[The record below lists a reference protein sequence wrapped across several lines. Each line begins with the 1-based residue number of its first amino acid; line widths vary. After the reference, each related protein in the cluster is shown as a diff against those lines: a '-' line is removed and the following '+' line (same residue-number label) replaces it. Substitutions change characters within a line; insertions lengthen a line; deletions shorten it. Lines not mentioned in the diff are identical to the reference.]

1 MERLVLSKNKVWLTL
16 TLTICSLSLFSQ
28 TGTTF
33 WATAPYS
40 TPSHDGNH
48 TIHVVVS
55 SLASPATVTLSI
67 PANPS
72 FTPITISLAANSTDY
87 FDFNA
92 LMLTQVEMSEWDQT
106 TNKGILI
113 QSTDKITSYLE
124 VFSTYNTD
132 IFALK
137 GRNALGT
144 DFYTPFETGW
154 GNHDFACV
162 ATNTSCVQ
170 AYSHAEIVATEN
182 NTTVIITPSVD
193 VYKSPTGVHP
203 AGVPY
208 PVTLNKGQTFT
219 VRANDITTTAQ
230 LAGTHIT
237 SDKPIAVTIDDDSMQ
252 IGGAYDI
259 VGDQLTPVSVEG
271 SQYIAMKGY
280 LTDEYV
286 YGVASQNTT
295 KISVNGVMR
304 AKTYNKGD
312 TIIVKLVGNTTVIQS
327 DNKQPFNM
335 FHVSGNANEAGG
347 ALLPPTDQC
356 TGSMQVGFNFGHA
369 DLGNFLYLNL
379 MVRTGAETN
388 FLVDGVAVAW
398 LTPASFTVVPGT
410 SWSVARFTLTNTE
423 LAKGNHLISNTKDL
437 FHMGYINYT
446 GPGAMYGYFSD
457 FENMVVS
464 VVAIKSNTDTVVACT
479 GEPLQLR
486 VDGGVNYLWSGK
498 NVATNADA
506 SGYLSSKTIYNPM
519 VLGTIPTGDYLY
531 TVSVTSA
538 CNGPAVTKTVKIK
551 VVQSPS
557 PQTKTVNIC
566 ESSVGSS
573 CVSNINL
580 TSYKTLMTNSWPT
593 GAVTEWQ
600 KDSYNQMV
608 TLDNYDGIRVVN
620 YGTQNARTFNMA
632 FPNPIPT
639 SSVNPSA
646 TVLKFEVGGGS
657 SGTLTLNSQANYP
670 FDLNNGAIFQLK
682 VMNTVYSSWSATAFR
697 SVTMKLKNNTDSAIV
712 TTSLSKYDKWELLT
726 FDFSALP
733 KKVYN
738 TMIITLNG
746 KDYEQDVFYVDDI
759 QKQFNYQ
766 KTTIT
771 TPTATN
777 ICSPEKIYALV
788 EDANGCSANSVLSPV
803 IAGGTFAVGNPAIT
817 LCQTGTKVGEATGV
831 NFTAYT
837 TNITNSVAGLSI
849 VEWDKTFTNY
859 DSVYE
864 NFDNITGKLTWNTP
878 SLIAASGTAPLKIV
892 NTLNNPKSPIQ
903 NTSSKVASV
912 YYGQGNG
919 YSVSTDLVNS
929 IDLSQGWVFN
939 VMASYWTGQWGNG
952 SSTQSVTMTLS
963 GSSGTVSVGPINI
976 HHTSSNNQ
984 GTTDSNHIWNNV
996 VFDFTSFKTQKGFDR
1011 ITINYN
1017 TSNWATDSFYFDNF
1031 HRTMQPFLD
1040 KTTPPNQTVQNG
1052 DKVYAIVKDA
1062 SGCLVKSTI
1071 TFTVK
1076 DCGPPAIDQ
1085 TDTMCEAT
1093 IGSGNVTAIN
1103 ITNYNNAIKGNVAA
1117 NTVTWYSNATLTT
1130 LVATP
1135 TNVTVTNGLKY
1146 YALVKDPGN
1155 GKQDTATLKFI
1166 IKSLPN
1172 IVFPTIA
1179 AVCEGSSTF
1188 TITGTTPSGG
1198 TWSGGTYI
1206 TATGVFD
1213 PTKATVGAANTVTYS
1228 ITVNGCSSTKNATV
1242 TVNANPN
1249 PTLVTAAKDL
1259 LYCGTAGVPVTV
1271 SNNIGASYVWT
1282 KNGTGISGTTNTQA
1296 ALTSGTYA
1304 VTATVNGCS
1313 KSVTNIVVSGHD
1325 IPEYTITGGGKYCDD
1340 TVTIPGVTIALT
1352 KGDMPWNVYYT
1363 NGTSKWNKTAV
1374 ATATYAVPT
1383 ANLKPGTYVL
1393 DSLTNAYCKAVV
1405 KATLNTVLTEVK
1417 RPSTTV
1423 TTTDFSYCGTVS
1435 DVTLTVTPFTP
1446 TSYEWKRGATVVG
1459 TNSNSYANA
1468 TVGTYSVTL
1477 TNDICKSS
1485 INNIIVTQY
1494 NKPTYAF
1501 SGGGTF
1507 CQGKTVSPI
1516 LIAFTG
1522 AQPWTVT
1529 YRIDGTAYPVTVN
1542 ATPYTVTQ
1550 LIAGN
1555 YDISSIT
1562 DNNTCVGD
1570 INATATGSASITIN
1584 PKPTVKFNYVDSICQ
1599 TTPTINVTSKVSPTI
1614 GGTGVYSGAGINAT
1628 TGIFTHTGPN
1638 SYNLMYTFTDVN
1650 GCIDSAKRT
1659 VKVNENPITTISPDP
1674 ATVCVSTNLIL
1685 DGNPT
1690 KGTIP
1695 YTHLWTD
1702 ASSITTTSKTA
1713 KTITIKTITPN
1724 TYNLVYTVT
1733 DKNGCVGT
1741 DNISVKVNGMPTIV
1755 ATALPTAVCNG
1766 ATTTISAT
1774 GATSYVWNPTTV
1786 GLITP
1791 ATSTSFYVTGTDA
1804 NGCSNTATTAIIVN
1818 ALPTIVATASAT
1830 PICIGKPT
1838 TISATGATTYV
1849 WNPTTVGI
1857 VNPTTSTTY
1866 NVTGTDGNGCKATS
1880 NVAVTVNQLPS
1891 IVATANPT
1899 SICIGTLSTITASGG
1914 TSYVWDNTLG
1924 TGASKSVSLSTTIT
1938 YTVTGTDVN
1947 TCINSTTVKV
1957 TVNNLPSITASPL
1970 ASICNGFGTTIIANG
1985 GTSYSWNNTV
1995 GTASQTVSPTITTTY
2010 SVTGTDINNCK
2021 NTAST
2026 VITVNAIP
2034 TVLISLP
2041 TLNTSTGN
2049 YCISN
2054 ATPIA
2059 ITTNPSSVGTVLVA
2073 GTGVAG
2079 TTPNY
2084 TFTPSNAGIGGPYTL
2099 TFNYTDANGC
2109 KNSTTT
2115 TASVYA
2121 LPTVAWAAANPTLVC
2136 SDGAIATITV
2146 NANPAGGTGVFGAI
2160 TGLTELTE
2168 TTASFNPVS
2177 AGVGLKTLNYTYT
2190 DTKGCI
2196 SSTPASTITVFD
2208 TPEPTV
2214 QNISRM
2220 STPAPLAVGAFMF
2233 NVSSQSLSNV
2243 TWYNSG
2249 KTTILGSGN
2258 IYDLKPDIPLVG
2270 TSPDSLVAGTYNYVY
2285 TQTVNGCE
2293 SQPIV
2298 AKATITNCPSKA
2310 PIASTQ
2316 PIKCTAAT
2324 LSSTVCATAQGTSVL
2339 VWFSSSIAST
2349 SGANLGSGTCYTV
2362 SVTAPQTY
2370 TYYVSEYNAANTCFG
2385 PTTPVT
2391 LTINPLP
2398 TITASTGTSPI
2409 CTSFSSSITAL
2420 GANTYAWSNGIN
2432 TGTQTVSPTAPTISV
2447 TATYS
2452 VTGTDANGCTNTAST
2467 KVIVN
2472 PSPTITASAL
2482 PTAVCNGFG
2491 STITA
2496 NGAGTGSYIWSNLA
2510 ITANQTLSPSA
2521 TTTYLVTG
2529 TDANGCINTATTKIV
2544 VNQIPTVNLTL
2555 PTLNTSTGNYCVNS
2569 TALPISIS
2577 PNTGTISVTGNGVTG
2592 TSPSYSF
2599 NPATA
2604 LAGGPYTITFN
2615 YTDTYGCK
2623 NSTTT
2628 TASVYALP
2636 TVVWSATNPTLVCS
2650 DGALAT
2656 ISVNVNPTGGTGTFG
2671 ALTGLS
2677 KVNETTATLDPVTA
2691 SSGNKT
2697 ISYSYTDLNGCDNA
2711 PANTSINVFDTPEP
2725 TALSISRMSTPVPLN
2740 AGTFI
2745 FDVTGQSLSNVKWYN
2760 STKTT
2765 VLGSGNTYDLK
2776 ADIPLMGTSPDSLV
2790 AGSYNYVYTQTINGC
2805 ESQAIVAKGS
2815 ISKCPAQAPVAN
2827 IIANPCTAA
2836 SLTTSVSA
2844 TAQGAG
2850 TLVWFSTAVTGT
2862 GSIKFGSGNSYSV
2875 SVTSPANY
2883 LYYVAEWNAANSCF
2897 GPTTSVGFTI
2907 NPLPTITATASVS
2920 PICTG
2925 FNSDLTAIG
2934 ANTYAWS
2941 NSINTGTQTVSPT
2954 APTIQTSNNYTVT
2967 GTDANGCKNTASVT
2981 VVVNPSPTITAT
2993 APAAICYGF
3002 GSTISG
3008 SGGTSYSW
3016 DNTLGLGASK
3026 TVSPSIT
3033 TTYNVTGTDVNGCL
3047 NTASTVITVNGTPTI
3062 SLTAPTLNTTTGNYC
3077 INAPALTLN
3086 TTQLPAGGIVSL
3098 SGTGVSGTTFTPATA
3113 GAGTYTITFNYT
3125 DLNGCKNSTTTSA
3138 TVFALPTVV
3147 WAAANPTL
3155 VCIDGN
3161 AVNIDVTTTPTGG
3174 TGTFTAISGL
3184 NKTNENTASFNPK
3197 TAGGAGVK
3205 ALNYSYTDLN
3215 GCTQA
3220 AVPSSIEVFDTPE
3233 PTVQSISTMS
3243 TPIPSS
3249 FCFDVSSQGL
3259 TFVKWYPDPK
3269 TIVVGTGNSYCP
3281 VITHTGTSPDSLIAG
3296 TYNYLYSQT
3305 INGCE
3310 SQTIAATAIVS
3321 NCPAKAPIAG
3331 VDPKPCTK
3339 ANLSTVI
3346 SATAQGS
3353 GSLVWFSTSS
3363 TKTVG
3368 LATGTTFIV
3377 TTNSGSTNI
3386 VYVAEWDNTKACF
3399 GPSTPVT
3406 LTVNPLPTP
3415 TISATPSLVC
3425 YTSGIQTLNV
3435 SHTTGA
3441 VLKGTGAISYNT
3453 FDPTLGGKIDGTY
3466 KLTYIVTDANNCV
3479 DSATVNMTVT
3489 YADAPVEDAKQ
3500 PYLLLDIPNSGTT
3513 KPEVCATKGAGSGLG
3528 IEWAIDAAF
3537 SSPIAGATGLCY
3549 DTKEMNVITNKAYYV
3564 RQTENGCK
3572 SDAIASHITIVDC
3585 PWNAPSKVNVAKC
3598 ENDATLTSTVL
3609 SASTTEPTPSWQWYS
3624 DDKFLS
3630 PIAGATASTYN
3641 PDGNI
3646 PGSTDY
3652 YVRFEQTETS
3662 SGKTCWSPATKVSR
3676 TVYQKPALSIVPIKD
3691 SVCYNSGQQTLTLT
3705 PAGGILTGTG
3715 AVSPNKF
3722 DPTTAGKIDGQYTL
3736 TYVYSDANSCS
3747 NTTTHVM
3754 TVTYANALVEDV
3766 KIPYLL
3772 IPVQAGT
3779 TIPYVCAKQGAI
3791 AGSGLRIEWS
3801 NDSLFTAS
3809 IAGATGLCYNT
3820 NIKLVTSNQAFY
3832 VRQTENGCKSDAV
3845 AAHLTIVDCPWAAP
3859 SIGNVAKCEND
3870 PAVLTTN
3877 LTASTT
3883 ETSPSWQWYKDA
3895 LVSLPIS
3902 GATASTYNPGGNTA
3916 GSTDY
3921 YVRFSQTE
3929 PSSGVECWSQ
3939 PTKVTRKVNAKP
3951 IIAITNTTTHLCV
3964 DNAPITITT
3973 SSNATGTGI
3982 FTESYLTNVNNS
3994 YADFDPRKAGIGI
4007 DSIHYT
4013 FTDGNGCISTT
4024 SQAITVDSSAPPTV
4038 KPLFQDMVH
4047 NPVPQLIATG
4057 TSLKWYSILPIKNS
4071 IGSGTPFL
4079 DASIAETD
4087 IVNYKDYWVTQ
4098 TLNGCESQPS
4108 HTQMLVNACPVP
4120 MPNVDKNGFKRC
4132 SYDNSPAIS
4141 ASSGTTWP
4149 LPESANHGYYW
4160 YTSQLGTSE
4169 TFKGTTFN
4177 PSVSGQVGVQTYY
4190 VAEYDSLYTC
4200 FGPRQKVT
4208 FTIVPVAKPDVVAV
4222 DPICFSESNKTF
4234 TVNTPVALNKYV
4246 WYGTADTLA
4255 GKLTMGI
4262 SFTPTEKTVGTHN
4275 YWATRIDENNCRSV
4289 VTPISMEIKPKPGLP
4304 TLADDESCDIIENI
4318 KTLTATGDASSVF
4331 EWYIN
4336 DSLHYKATNPTLT
4349 PIITSTTTYYVRQNL
4364 NSCRGWFAPV
4374 IYTIKPRPTAPIVLN
4389 KAICSYNDI
4398 PSFDVTATGIV
4409 NWYGQNQT
4417 LIGNDNPYK
4426 PNSKTSSD
4434 YFITQTIKGCESQQT
4449 KIHFEVHPAVSKPT
4463 VTDHTRKCENIGA
4476 PSITITVGT
4485 NIKWY
4490 GTNDTTIIPVRTGG
4504 NSYNFISKPY
4514 GEYHIYV
4521 TQTDGFKCQSEPLD
4535 AVAFVDSVPA
4545 KPLINEQSVSI
4556 CAYDVIPTFT
4566 STNNNAIQWYVNGIA
4581 SIAGSSI
4588 LLNSAQIKEGDTKNF
4603 TIKVTTP
4610 APGSCVSV
4618 FSDAVS
4624 LTRKITPAIPTF
4636 TTKDVCTDDDNQII
4650 FRKKTGLFT
4659 ISDVPATH
4667 YWTTDS
4673 ILDIP
4678 ASYNSSTGDKTFS
4691 IYQTV
4696 NGCESKATTGKF
4708 LVRSRPTPQ
4717 IIGRDRLCENSLA
4730 VPYSIAVK
4738 NPTSSFN
4745 WSITGGRTLYKTSES
4760 IQGYT
4765 RNVDYIETGIDT
4777 LTVFEDNGYCIG
4789 KGILP
4794 VKVAPAPTADFRW
4807 DIPGGLSKVY
4817 FVNTSS
4823 QTNLTDG
4830 KYSEPIDLKSFHW
4843 NFGRENERKD
4853 SIQSFSS
4860 YDNNDEIKIKYNYG
4874 NHEAK
4879 LVAINSFGCKDSITK
4894 KFFVDLA
4901 EGLYFANSFVPTS
4914 KSEGLNKFTP
4924 VGFNIDSYE
4933 LWIYDIWGNLLW
4945 YSNKLING
4953 SPAESWDGMINGE
4966 VLKLDT
4972 YIWKCEAT
4980 FKDGTEYGDKHGK
4993 KYSKFGN
5000 VLLLE

>member
-1 MERLVLSKNKVWLTL
+1 MGRLEISKIKAWLTLVLS
-16 TLTICSLSLFSQ
+16 ICFLNLFAQ

-72 FTPITISLAANSTDY
+72 FNPITISLAANSTDY

-92 LMLTQVEMSEWDQT
+92 LMLTQVEMSEWDQI

-124 VFSTYNTD
+124 VFSTYNSD

-137 GRNALGT
+137 GKNALGT
-144 DFYTPFETGW
+144 DFYTPFETSW
-154 GNHDFACV
+154 GNHNFSCV

-170 AYSHAEIVATEN
+170 AYSHAEIVATED
-182 NTTVIITPSVD
+182 NTTITITPSVD
-193 VYKSPTGVHP
+193 VYKSLTGVHP

-208 PVTLNKGQTFT
+208 TVVLAKKGQTFS
-219 VRANDITTTAQ
+219 VRAADITTTAQ
-230 LAGTHIT
+230 PAGTHIT
-237 SDKPIAVTIDDDSMQ
+237 SDKPIAVTVTDDSME

-286 YGVASQNTT
+286 YGVITQNTT

-304 AKTYNKGD
+304 TKTYNKGD

-347 ALLPPTDQC
+347 AILPPTDQC

-369 DLGNFLYLNL
+369 DIGNYLYLNL

-388 FLVDGVAVAW
+388 FLVDGTAATW
-398 LTPASFTVVPGT
+398 LTPASFAVVPGT
-410 SWSVARFTLTNTE
+410 SWSVARFTLTNTQ

-498 NVATNADA
+498 NIATNADA
-506 SGYLSSKTIYNPM
+506 SVYLSSKTIYNPL
-519 VLGTIPTGDYLY
+519 VLGTIPTGDYTY

-538 CNGPAVTKTVKIK
+538 CNGPAVTKTVKVK

-557 PQTKTVNIC
+557 PQTKSANIC
-566 ESSVGSS
+566 ESSVGSG
-573 CVSNINL
+573 CVSNVNL
-580 TSYKTLMTNSWPT
+580 TSYSTLMTNSWPT

-670 FDLNNGAIFQLK
+670 FDLNNGAIFQMK
-682 VMNTVYSSWSATAFR
+682 IMNTVYSSWSANAFR
-697 SVTMKLKNNTDSAIV
+697 SVTMKLKNNTDSATV

-746 KDYEQDVFYVDDI
+746 KDWEQDVFYVDDI

-766 KTTIT
+766 KTTIK

-777 ICSPEKIYALV
+777 VCSPEKIYALV
-788 EDANGCSANSVLSPV
+788 EDANGCSANSVLTPV
-803 IAGGTFAVGNPAIT
+803 IAGGTFAVGNPSIT
-817 LCQTGTKVGEATGV
+817 LCQTGTKIGEATGV
-831 NFTAYT
+831 NFTTYT

-849 VEWDKTFTNY
+849 LEWNKTYTNY

-864 NFDNITGKLTWNTP
+864 NFDNITGKLIWNTP
-878 SLIAASGTAPLKIV
+878 TLIAASGTVPMNIV
-892 NTLNNPKSPIQ
+892 KTINNVKSPIQ

-952 SSTQSVTMTLS
+952 TSTQSVSMTLS

-1031 HRTMQPFLD
+1031 HRTMQPFLA

-1085 TDTMCEAT
+1085 TDTMCEAVL
-1093 IGSGNVTAIN
+1093 GSGNVTAIN

-1130 LVATP
+1130 LVGTP
-1135 TNVTVTNGLKY
+1135 TNVTVTNGLIY

-1155 GKQDTATLKFI
+1155 GKQDTATLKFT

-1188 TITGTTPSGG
+1188 TITGTTPTGG

-1206 TATGVFD
+1206 TAAGVFD
-1213 PTKATVGAANTVTYS
+1213 PIKATVGAANSVTYS
-1228 ITVNGCSSTKNATV
+1228 VTVNGCSSTKNTTV

-1259 LYCGTAGVPVTV
+1259 LYCGTAGVPVSV
-1271 SNNIGASYVWT
+1271 SNNVGATYVWT
-1282 KNGTGISGTTNTQA
+1282 KNGTGISGTANAQS

-1304 VTATVNGCS
+1304 VTATLNGCS

-1325 IPEYTITGGGKYCDD
+1325 IPDYTITGGGKYCDD
-1340 TVTIPGVTIALT
+1340 TVTIPGVTITLT

-1363 NGTSKWNKTAV
+1363 NGTTKWNQTAV
-1374 ATATYAVPT
+1374 ATATFTVPV

-1393 DSLTNAYCKAVV
+1393 DSLTNAYCKAIV

-1417 RPSTTV
+1417 RPNTSV

-1435 DVTLTVTPFTP
+1435 DVTLSVTPFTP
-1446 TSYEWKRGATVVG
+1446 TSYEWKRGATIVG
-1459 TNSNSYANA
+1459 TNSNSYANS
-1468 TVGTYSVTL
+1468 TQGTYSITL

-1494 NKPTYAF
+1494 NKPTYTF

-1542 ATPYTVTQ
+1542 TASYTVPQ
-1550 LIAGN
+1550 LTAGN
-1555 YDISSIT
+1555 YDISSIS

-1570 INATATGSASITIN
+1570 INATSTGSASITIN

-1599 TTPTINVTSKVSPTI
+1599 TSSTINVTSKVSPTT
-1614 GGTGVYSGAGINAT
+1614 GGTGVYSGTGINAT

-1650 GCIDSAKRT
+1650 GCVDSAKRT

-1674 ATVCVSTNLIL
+1674 ATICVSTNLVL

-1713 KTITIKTITPN
+1713 QTITVKTITPN

-1733 DKNGCVGT
+1733 DNNGCVGT
-1741 DNISVKVNGMPTIV
+1741 DNISVMVNGMPTIV
-1755 ATALPTAVCNG
+1755 ASALPTAVCIG
-1766 ATTTISAT
+1766 ATTTINAT

-1791 ATSTSFYVTGTDA
+1791 TTTTSFYVTGTDA
-1804 NGCSNTATTAIIVN
+1804 NGCSNTATTTIIVN
-1818 ALPTIVATASAT
+1818 ALPNVVATASAT

-1838 TISATGATTYV
+1838 IIAATGASTYV

-1866 NVTGTDGNGCKATS
+1866 YVTGTDGNGCKATS

-1891 IVATANPT
+1891 IVTTANPT
-1899 SICIGTLSTITASGG
+1899 SICTGALSTITVTGG
-1914 TSYVWDNTLG
+1914 TIYAWDNPLG
-1924 TGASKSVSLSTTIT
+1924 AGASKSVSPSTTIS
-1938 YTVTGTDVN
+1938 YTVTGTDINTCVN
-1947 TCINSTTVKV
+1947 TSTVKV
-1957 TVNNLPSITASPL
+1957 TVNNLPSITASPVT
-1970 ASICNGFGTTIIANG
+1970 SICYGFGTTITANG
-1985 GTSYSWNNTV
+1985 GTSYNWSNTI

-2010 SVTGTDINNCK
+2010 SVTGTDANNCK

-2049 YCISN
+2049 YCVSN
-2054 ATPIA
+2054 VTPIA
-2059 ITTNPSSVGTVLVA
+2059 ITTNPSSVGTVLVT

-2109 KNSTTT
+2109 N
-2115 TASVYA
+2115 
-2121 LPTVAWAAANPTLVC
+2121 
-2136 SDGAIATITV
+2136 
-2146 NANPAGGTGVFGAI
+2146 
-2160 TGLTELTE
+2160 
-2168 TTASFNPVS
+2168 
-2177 AGVGLKTLNYTYT
+2177 
-2190 DTKGCI
+2190 
-2196 SSTPASTITVFD
+2196 
-2208 TPEPTV
+2208 
-2214 QNISRM
+2214 
-2220 STPAPLAVGAFMF
+2220 
-2233 NVSSQSLSNV
+2233 
-2243 TWYNSG
+2243 
-2249 KTTILGSGN
+2249 
-2258 IYDLKPDIPLVG
+2258 
-2270 TSPDSLVAGTYNYVY
+2270 
-2285 TQTVNGCE
+2285 
-2293 SQPIV
+2293 
-2298 AKATITNCPSKA
+2298 
-2310 PIASTQ
+2310 
-2316 PIKCTAAT
+2316 
-2324 LSSTVCATAQGTSVL
+2324 
-2339 VWFSSSIAST
+2339 
-2349 SGANLGSGTCYTV
+2349 
-2362 SVTAPQTY
+2362 
-2370 TYYVSEYNAANTCFG
+2370 
-2385 PTTPVT
+2385 
-2391 LTINPLP
+2391 
-2398 TITASTGTSPI
+2398 
-2409 CTSFSSSITAL
+2409 
-2420 GANTYAWSNGIN
+2420 
-2432 TGTQTVSPTAPTISV
+2432 
-2447 TATYS
+2447 
-2452 VTGTDANGCTNTAST
+2452 
-2467 KVIVN
+2467 
-2472 PSPTITASAL
+2472 
-2482 PTAVCNGFG
+2482 
-2491 STITA
+2491 
-2496 NGAGTGSYIWSNLA
+2496 
-2510 ITANQTLSPSA
+2510 
-2521 TTTYLVTG
+2521 
-2529 TDANGCINTATTKIV
+2529 
-2544 VNQIPTVNLTL
+2544 
-2555 PTLNTSTGNYCVNS
+2555 
-2569 TALPISIS
+2569 
-2577 PNTGTISVTGNGVTG
+2577 
-2592 TSPSYSF
+2592 
-2599 NPATA
+2599 
-2604 LAGGPYTITFN
+2604 
-2615 YTDTYGCK
+2615 
-2623 NSTTT
+2623 
-2628 TASVYALP
+2628 
-2636 TVVWSATNPTLVCS
+2636 
-2650 DGALAT
+2650 
-2656 ISVNVNPTGGTGTFG
+2656 
-2671 ALTGLS
+2671 
-2677 KVNETTATLDPVTA
+2677 
-2691 SSGNKT
+2691 
-2697 ISYSYTDLNGCDNA
+2697 
-2711 PANTSINVFDTPEP
+2711 
-2725 TALSISRMSTPVPLN
+2725 
-2740 AGTFI
+2740 
-2745 FDVTGQSLSNVKWYN
+2745 
-2760 STKTT
+2760 
-2765 VLGSGNTYDLK
+2765 
-2776 ADIPLMGTSPDSLV
+2776 
-2790 AGSYNYVYTQTINGC
+2790 
-2805 ESQAIVAKGS
+2805 
-2815 ISKCPAQAPVAN
+2815 
-2827 IIANPCTAA
+2827 
-2836 SLTTSVSA
+2836 
-2844 TAQGAG
+2844 
-2850 TLVWFSTAVTGT
+2850 
-2862 GSIKFGSGNSYSV
+2862 
-2875 SVTSPANY
+2875 
-2883 LYYVAEWNAANSCF
+2883 
-2897 GPTTSVGFTI
+2897 
-2907 NPLPTITATASVS
+2907 
-2920 PICTG
+2920 
-2925 FNSDLTAIG
+2925 
-2934 ANTYAWS
+2934 
-2941 NSINTGTQTVSPT
+2941 
-2954 APTIQTSNNYTVT
+2954 
-2967 GTDANGCKNTASVT
+2967 
-2981 VVVNPSPTITAT
+2981 
-2993 APAAICYGF
+2993 
-3002 GSTISG
+3002 
-3008 SGGTSYSW
+3008 
-3016 DNTLGLGASK
+3016 
-3026 TVSPSIT
+3026 
-3033 TTYNVTGTDVNGCL
+3033 
-3047 NTASTVITVNGTPTI
+3047 
-3062 SLTAPTLNTTTGNYC
+3062 
-3077 INAPALTLN
+3077 
-3086 TTQLPAGGIVSL
+3086 
-3098 SGTGVSGTTFTPATA
+3098 
-3113 GAGTYTITFNYT
+3113 
-3125 DLNGCKNSTTTSA
+3125 NSTTTSA
-3138 TVFALPTVV
+3138 TVFALPIVD
-3147 WAAANPTL
+3147 WAVTNPTL
-3155 VCIDGN
+3155 VCSDGN
-3161 AVNIDVTTTPTGG
+3161 AVKIDVITSPIGG
-3174 TGTFTAISGL
+3174 FGIFNAIPGL
-3184 NKTNENTASFNPK
+3184 SKINDNQASFDPK
-3197 TAGGAGVK
+3197 TAGASGIKSIG
-3205 ALNYSYTDLN
+3205 YSYTDLN
-3215 GCTQA
+3215 GCTQT

-3233 PTVQSISTMS
+3233 PTIQSISTIS

-3259 TFVKWYPDPK
+3259 TLVKWYQDPK

-3281 VITHTGTSPDSLIAG
+3281 VITHTGTSPDSLLAG
-3296 TYNYLYSQT
+3296 TYNYLYSET

-3310 SQTIAATAIVS
+3310 SQTIAATAIVT

-3331 VDPKPCTK
+3331 GDSKPCTK

-3363 TKTVG
+3363 TKTIG
-3368 LATGTTFIV
+3368 LATGTTFTL

-3386 VYVAEWDNTKACF
+3386 VYVAEWDNIKACF
-3399 GPSTPVT
+3399 GPTTPVT

-3415 TISATPSLVC
+3415 TISASPSSVC

-3441 VLKGTGAISYNT
+3441 VLKGTGATSYNT
-3453 FDPTLGGKIDGTY
+3453 FDPTLGGKTDGTY

-3489 YADAPVEDAKQ
+3489 YADVPVEDVKQ

-3513 KPEVCATKGAGSGLG
+3513 KPEVCAKPGAGSGLG
-3528 IEWAIDAAF
+3528 IEWAIDAVF

-3572 SDAIASHITIVDC
+3572 SDAIATHITIVNC
-3585 PWNAPSKVNVAKC
+3585 PWKAPSKVDVAKC

-3609 SASTTEPTPSWQWYS
+3609 TASTTEPTPSWQWYN
-3624 DDKFLS
+3624 DDKLLS

-3641 PDGNI
+3641 PGGNT

-3652 YVRFEQTETS
+3652 YVRFEQTEIS
-3662 SGKTCWSPATKVSR
+3662 SGKTCWSPATKVTR
-3676 TVYQKPALSIVPIKD
+3676 VVYQKPALSIVATKD
-3691 SVCYNSGQQTLTLT
+3691 SVCYTSGLQTVKLNPSGGTLTGMGSI
-3705 PAGGILTGTG
+3705 A
-3715 AVSPNKF
+3715 PNNF
-3722 DPTTAGKIDGQYTL
+3722 DPTAAGKIDGQYTL

-3766 KIPYLL
+3766 KISYLL
-3772 IPVQAGT
+3772 IPVQVGT
-3779 TIPYVCAKQGAI
+3779 TSPDVCAKQGTI
-3791 AGSGLRIEWS
+3791 AGSGLGIEWS
-3801 NDSLFTAS
+3801 NDSLYTAS

-3820 NIKLVTSNQAFY
+3820 NIKQVTSNQAFY

-3845 AAHLTIVDCPWAAP
+3845 ATHITIVDCPWAAP
-3859 SIGNVAKCEND
+3859 GKVDVSKCEND
-3870 PAVLTTN
+3870 ATLVTTVLS
-3877 LTASTT
+3877 ASTT
-3883 ETSPSWQWYKDA
+3883 EPSPSWQWYKDA
-3895 LVSLPIS
+3895 LVSQPIA
-3902 GATASTYNPGGNTA
+3902 GATASTYNPGGNTP

-3929 PSSGVECWSQ
+3929 PSSGVACWSQ
-3939 PTKVTRKVNAKP
+3939 PTKVTRKVNPKP
-3951 IIAITNTTTHLCV
+3951 IIAITNTITHLCV
-3964 DNAPITITT
+3964 DNAAITITT
-3973 SSNATGTGI
+3973 SSNVTGTGV
-3982 FTESYLTNVNNS
+3982 FAESYLTNVNNS
-3994 YADFDPRKAGIGI
+3994 YATFDPRKAAIGTNTI
-4007 DSIHYT
+4007 NYT

-4024 SQAITVDSSAPPTV
+4024 SQAIIVDSTAPPTV

-4047 NPVPQLIATG
+4047 NAVPQLIATG

-4087 IVNYKDYWVTQ
+4087 IVNYKDYWVIQ

-4120 MPNVDKNGFKRC
+4120 MPNVDINGFKRC
-4132 SYDNSPAIS
+4132 TYDNSPAIS
-4141 ASSGTTWP
+4141 ASSGSTWP
-4149 LPESANHGYYW
+4149 LPESAKHGYYW
-4160 YTSQLGTSE
+4160 YTSQTGTSE
-4169 TFKGTTFN
+4169 TYKGTTFS

-4200 FGPRQKVT
+4200 FGPRQRVT

-4222 DPICFSESNKTF
+4222 DPICFGESNKTF

-4255 GKLTMGI
+4255 GKISIGT
-4262 SFTPTEKTVGTHN
+4262 SFTPTEKTVGIHD

-4289 VTPISMEIKPKPGLP
+4289 VTPLSIEIKPKPGLP
-4304 TLADDESCDIIENI
+4304 TLTNDESCDIIENI
-4318 KTLTATGDASSVF
+4318 KTLTATGDAGSIF

-4349 PIITSTTTYYVRQNL
+4349 PTITSTTTYYVRQNL

-4374 IYTIKPRPTAPIVLN
+4374 IYTIKPRPTAPIVSS

-4409 NWYGQNQT
+4409 NWYGQNQA
-4417 LIGNDNPYK
+4417 LIGNDNPYT
-4426 PNSKTSSD
+4426 PSTKTSSD
-4434 YFITQTIKGCESQQT
+4434 YFITQTLKGCESPQT
-4449 KIHFEVHPAVSKPT
+4449 KIHFEVHPIVSKPI
-4463 VTDHTRKCENIGA
+4463 VIDNIRKCENAGA
-4476 PSITITVGT
+4476 PSVTVTTGK

-4490 GTNDTTIIPVRTGG
+4490 ESNDTTTTVFNAGRTV
-4504 NSYNFISKPY
+4504 YNFINKPY
-4514 GEYHIYV
+4514 GVYHIYV
-4521 TQTDGFKCQSEPLD
+4521 TQTDAFKCQSEPLD
-4535 AVAFVDSVPA
+4535 AVAYVDSVPV
-4545 KPLINEQSVSI
+4545 KPVINEHSISI
-4556 CAYDVIPTFT
+4556 CAYDAIPTFT
-4566 STNNNAIQWYVNGIA
+4566 STNNNTIQWYINGVT
-4581 SIAGSSI
+4581 SVSGSSI
-4588 LLNSAQIKEGDTKNF
+4588 TLNSSQIKEGETKNL
-4603 TIKVTTP
+4603 TVKVTSTN
-4610 APGSCVSV
+4610 SCVSSM
-4618 FSDAVS
+4618 SDVVNI
-4624 LTRKITPAIPTF
+4624 TIKPTPAIPTF
-4636 TTKDVCTDDDNQII
+4636 TIKDVCTNDSNQII
-4650 FRKKTGLFT
+4650 FTKKTGLFT
-4659 ISDVPATH
+4659 IIDIPAKQS
-4667 YWTTDS
+4667 WKTDS
-4673 ILDIP
+4673 IAKIQ
-4678 ASYNSSTGDKTFS
+4678 AWYNDTIGERTFS
-4691 IYQTV
+4691 IYQTI
-4696 NGCESKATTGKF
+4696 NGCDSRTTTAKF
-4708 LVRSRPTPQ
+4708 MVRKRPTPK
-4717 IIGRDRLCENSLA
+4717 IVGRDSLCERTLT
-4730 VPYSIAVK
+4730 VPYNVAVK
-4738 NPTSSFN
+4738 NPTNSYN
-4745 WSITGGRTLYKTSES
+4745 WTITGGRTLYKTSES

-4765 RNVDYIETGIDT
+4765 RNVDYIGVGIDT
-4777 LTVFEDNGYCIG
+4777 ITVYEDNGYCIG

-4807 DIPGGLSKVY
+4807 EIPGGLSKVY
-4817 FVNTSS
+4817 FVNTST
-4823 QTNLTDG
+4823 QTDLPDG
-4830 KYSEPIDLKSFHW
+4830 KNGETIDLKVFRW
-4843 NFGRENERKD
+4843 NFNRENDFRD
-4853 SIQSFSS
+4853 SIQSLAS
-4860 YDNNDEIKIKYNYG
+4860 YDNNDEIKIRYNYG

-4879 LVAINSFGCKDSITK
+4879 LIAINSFGCKDSITK

-4901 EGLYFANSFVPTS
+4901 EGLYFPNSFIPTS
-4914 KSEGLNKFTP
+4914 ISPGLNSFLPK
-4924 VGFNIDSYE
+4924 GFNLETYE
-4933 LWIYDIWGNLLW
+4933 LWIYDVWGNLIW
-4945 YSNKLING
+4945 YSDKLING
-4953 SPAESWDGMINGE
+4953 SPAEGWDGKYKGE
-4966 VLKLDT
+4966 VLKLDS

-4980 FKDGTEYGDKHGK
+4980 FKDGREFGNKHGK
-4993 KYSKFGN
+4993 KYIKFGN